1 MSKAIN
7 PTLILSA
14 ADSNGAS
21 LDTPLF
27 CALNVTHGL
36 VLRLRRLARLCKT
49 HRIAWLA
56 TQDVEPPVYWDASDE
71 VMTEQTTTWFAVGAS
86 IYVELSARRRVRGG
100 YGRLEV
106 IGQSPVFDLA
116 ELVHMRQ
123 QRIVL
128 DFREHHGQN
137 GRDGE
142 PFALAVI
149 QRLRGVG
156 VWPPAPH
163 RGDAPS
169 GERS

>member
-1 MSKAIN
+1 MRKAIN

-56 TQDVEPPVYWDASDE
+56 TQDVEPVFWDASDD

-123 QRIVL
+123 QRIAL
-128 DFREHHGQN
+128 DFREHDSQN
-137 GRDGE
+137 EGEGE

-149 QRLRGVG
+149 QRLRSTG
-156 VWPPAPH
+156 VWP
-163 RGDAPS
+163 
-169 GERS
+169 

>member
-1 MSKAIN
+1 MSKTVN
-7 PTLILSA
+7 PTLILSVTDPNG
-14 ADSNGAS
+14 DSS
-21 LDTPLF
+21 DTPLF

-36 VLRLRRLARLCKT
+36 VLRLRRLARLCET

-56 TQDVEPPVYWDASDE
+56 SQDVEPPVYWDASDD

-128 DFREHHGQN
+128 DFREH
-137 GRDGE
+137 DGLNEEDAE
-142 PFALAVI
+142 PFAVAVI
-149 QRLRGVG
+149 ERLRAAG
-156 VWPPAPH
+156 VWPQALHRDKAPF
-163 RGDAPS
+163 GQGS
-169 GERS
+169 